1 MVDVEVRW
9 IVDEVTLSKVWR
21 LPRIPVVGDLLL
33 IEESKTWLRVYQVM
47 IAPRITVLA
56 AVVLQ
61 WEFLQ
66 TRFGMEVEVE
76 TT

>member
-1 MVDVEVRW
+1 VVDVEVRW
-9 IVDEVTLSKVWR
+9 IVEEGILSRVWR

-33 IEESKTWLRVYQVM
+33 IEESKTWLRTYQVM
-47 IAPRITVLA
+47 IAPRIAVLA

-61 WEFLQ
+61 WEVLE